1 MYEPTYHHATHDSP
15 SIKTVDPHY
24 KPRKFLVASTAHTK
38 KFARF
43 VPSGPRLL
51 VYIGL

>member
-1 MYEPTYHHATHDSP
+1 MRLMMIL

-24 KPRKFLVASTAHTK
+24 KPRNYFFASTAHTK
-38 KFARF
+38 IIARF